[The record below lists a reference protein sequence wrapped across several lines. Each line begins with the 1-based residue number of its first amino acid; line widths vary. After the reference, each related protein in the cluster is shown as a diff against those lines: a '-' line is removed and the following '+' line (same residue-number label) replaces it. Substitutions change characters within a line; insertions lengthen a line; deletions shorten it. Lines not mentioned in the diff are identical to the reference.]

1 MAETLTFSK
10 TQEVISKANLLL
22 FSALL
27 FIMPIYPKA
36 LPLIIVLSLIV
47 YLLDSF
53 IVKDIKCSDKK
64 IITIGVLFFI
74 AHIISVFYSENR
86 NLAWFD
92 IEVKLSLFI
101 FPLLFFIKNRTFI
114 NKNNLL
120 MNSFVSGSLIAV
132 FLMLYK
138 GFDNYN
144 SLGTESFR
152 YTNISL
158 FHPTYMAMY
167 LNMSIVVLFNQLSIK
182 NKNIKGALILM
193 ICVFSFMIYLLESK
207 AGIIIYMITMT
218 CMTWKVFLGQSQI
231 KTKGISIFI
240 ILIIGG
246 LIFYGSN
253 RTQFMFKN
261 VYKTVLTGEIVNEAT
276 TGDRLKVW
284 NASIDIISKNI
295 LFGVG
300 SGDVKEELM
309 DCYKKH
315 GYRYAIQKNLN
326 SHSQYLET
334 FIGQGL
340 MGFTLLV
347 VMFVFGFYKA
357 YKRKEFI
364 LMYFLIIVCLN
375 FLFESMLNT
384 MTGVIFFSVFYYLL
398 MNFEVEQHQRIKHSY
413 ENN

>member
-1 MAETLTFSK
+1 MA
-10 TQEVISKANLLL
+10 
-22 FSALL
+22 
-27 FIMPIYPKA
+27 
-36 LPLIIVLSLIV
+36 
-47 YLLDSF
+47 
-53 IVKDIKCSDKK
+53 
-64 IITIGVLFFI
+64 
-74 AHIISVFYSENR
+74 
-86 NLAWFD
+86 
-92 IEVKLSLFI
+92 
-101 FPLLFFIKNRTFI
+101 
-114 NKNNLL
+114 
-120 MNSFVSGSLIAV
+120 
-132 FLMLYK
+132 LY
-138 GFDNYN
+138 
-144 SLGTESFR
+144 
-152 YTNISL
+152 
-158 FHPTYMAMY
+158 
-167 LNMSIVVLFNQLSIK
+167 
-182 NKNIKGALILM
+182 IL
-193 ICVFSFMIYLLESK
+193 Y
-207 AGIIIYMITMT
+207 
-218 CMTWKVFLGQSQI
+218 
-231 KTKGISIFI
+231 
-240 ILIIGG
+240 
-246 LIFYGSN
+246 
-253 RTQFMFKN
+253 

-284 NASIDIISKNI
+284 NASIDIISNNI

-340 MGFTLLV
+340 MGFTLLA

-398 MNFEVEQHQRIKHSY
+398 MNFEVEQYQRIKHSY